1 MVNAR
6 LVGAISILYQ
16 GVHERLLPR
25 MLMKTLLPKQPL
37 LPPQNTALRLGAT
50 GFVIGPLVDSLH
62 NQCLLRYDISPIT
75 LPSLL
80 SPSADPLLC
89 SSWVVPPLL
98 AFAYIVLGYI
108 LPRIIEFLPIPRDRL
123 DDEDDIDNDNNEGSD
138 TMRQLRNKALLAVSS
153 TAAIIKLSE
162 VLQTHDSI
170 QIGANVFNMDAGAN
184 LQLMALADLCQWI
197 TLDRT
202 PVALIAATVTAF
214 GGPLSELPFVS
225 AGFWEYIPAAADYT
239 PLAMIQPGD
248 VAVEGLLSSLLGD
261 GYRDLTL
268 SSITGPC
275 YFAVTLD
282 AIALGR
288 YFYSMEARE

>member
-1 MVNAR
+1 
-6 LVGAISILYQ
+6 
-16 GVHERLLPR
+16 
-25 MLMKTLLPKQPL
+25 MKTLPKQPL
-37 LPPQNTALRLGAT
+37 LPPQNTALRLGAA
-50 GFVIGPLVDSLH
+50 GFVVGPLVDSLH
-62 NQCLLRYDISPIT
+62 NQCLLRYDIAPIT
-75 LPSLL
+75 LPSPL
-80 SPSADPLLC
+80 PSSDPLF
-89 SSWVVPPLL
+89 SSSLVVPPLL

-108 LPRIIEFLPIPRDRL
+108 LPRIIEFLPIPRERL
-123 DDEDDIDNDNNEGSD
+123 DEDDIDNDNNKGSD
-138 TMRQLRNKALLAVSS
+138 ATRNTSNQLRNKAFLAVSS

-162 VLQTHDSI
+162 ILQTHDSI

-225 AGFWEYIPAAADYT
+225 AGFWEYIPTAADYT
-239 PLAMIQPGD
+239 PLAMVQLGG
-248 VAVEGLLSSLLGD
+248 AMEGLLSSLLGD

-288 YFYSMEARE
+288 YFYSLEEKK

>member
-1 MVNAR
+1 
-6 LVGAISILYQ
+6 
-16 GVHERLLPR
+16 
-25 MLMKTLLPKQPL
+25 MKTLPKQPL
-37 LPPQNTALRLGAT
+37 LPPQSTALRLGAT

-62 NQCLLRYDISPIT
+62 NQCLLKYDVAPIS
-75 LPSLL
+75 LPLPPSSL
-80 SPSADPLLC
+80 DHLLA

-108 LPRIIEFLPIPRDRL
+108 LPRIIELLPIPKENSSEG
-123 DDEDDIDNDNNEGSD
+123 EDDVMEGRNNTNE
-138 TMRQLRNKALLAVSS
+138 LRNKALLAVSS

-170 QIGANVFNMDAGAN
+170 QIGAGVMNMDAGMK
-184 LQLMALADLCQWI
+184 LQLMVLADTFQWVI
-197 TLDRT
+197 LDRT

-225 AGFWEYIPAAADYT
+225 AGFWSYIPAAADYT
-239 PLAMIQPGD
+239 PLATIQPGS
-248 VAVEGLLSSLLGD
+248 AIEGLLISVLGD
-261 GYRDLTL
+261 NYKTLTL

-282 AIALGR
+282 SIALGR
-288 YFYSMEARE
+288 YFYSLEEGSNNVHSTKLL

>member
-1 MVNAR
+1 
-6 LVGAISILYQ
+6 
-16 GVHERLLPR
+16 
-25 MLMKTLLPKQPL
+25 MKAPSKQPL

-62 NQCLLRYDISPIT
+62 NQCLLKYDVAPINLSSP
-75 LPSLL
+75 LPL
-80 SPSADPLLC
+80 ADPLLA

-108 LPRIIEFLPIPRDRL
+108 LPRIIEFLPIPKEDSL
-123 DDEDDIDNDNNEGSD
+123 DEDDVIHTNEGRSNN
-138 TMRQLRNKALLAVSS
+138 TNELRNKAFLAVSS

-162 VLQTHDSI
+162 VLQTHDFI
-170 QIGANVFNMDAGAN
+170 QIGADVLAMDAEIK
-184 LQLMALADLCQWI
+184 LQLMAMADACQWAM
-197 TLDRT
+197 LDRT

-225 AGFWEYIPAAADYT
+225 AGFWNYIPAAADYT
-239 PLAMIQPGD
+239 PLGMIQPG
-248 VAVEGLLSSLLGD
+248 AAIEGLLISALGD
-261 GYRDLTL
+261 NYRDLTL
-268 SSITGPC
+268 STITGPC

-288 YFYSMEARE
+288 YFYSLEERK